1 MSDQQQNNSGPSGP
15 GLSCPECGFHILVT
29 MQMLLNRGV
38 VYCNNC
44 GLKLSID
51 QESSK
56 EGLDQLRKLNS
67 ALEKAKKAKDAPF

>member
-1 MSDQQQNNSGPSGP
+1 MNKNNQNAVPAGP
-15 GLSCPECGFHILVT
+15 GLTCPECSFHIVVSL
-29 MQMLLNRGV
+29 QMLLNNGV

-56 EGLDQLRKLNS
+56 DGLDQLRKLNS
-67 ALEKAKKAKDAPF
+67 ALENAQKAKDSPY

>member
-1 MSDQQQNNSGPSGP
+1 MSNSSQNNVPMGP
-15 GLSCPECGFHILVT
+15 GLKCPECSFHITVSL
-29 MQMLLNRGV
+29 QMLLNNGV

-56 EGLDQLRKLNS
+56 EGLDQLKKLNS
-67 ALEKAKKAKDAPF
+67 ALQKAQKAKDSQY